1 MRLFVVVLFVSSLQ
15 LLAGCAE
22 DKLEDD
28 AANKVHDQAIVGGYS
43 VSPIDD
49 ADIVKAAEFAV
60 AEKSKAGVSFKLT
73 SVKTAK
79 SQVVAGMNYQMSLVV
94 DEAGTEK
101 TANVVVYQDLKG
113 EMSLTSWD

>member
-22 DKLEDD
+22 DNVKDD
-28 AANKVHDQAIVGGYS
+28 AAKKQPDQAIVGGYS
-43 VSPIDD
+43 ESPVDD
-49 ADIVKAAEFAV
+49 ADVVKAAEFAV
-60 AEKSKAGVSFKLT
+60 SEKSKAGVSFKLT

-101 TANVVVYQDLKG
+101 TVNVVVYRDLKG
-113 EMSLTSWD
+113 AMSLTSWE